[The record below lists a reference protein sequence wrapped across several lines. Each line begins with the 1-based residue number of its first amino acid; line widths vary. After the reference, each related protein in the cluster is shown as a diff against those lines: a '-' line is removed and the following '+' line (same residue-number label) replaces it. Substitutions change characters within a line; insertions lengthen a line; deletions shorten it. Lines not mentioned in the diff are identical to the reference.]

1 MNIVGLGSAG
11 CGIVD
16 RFGEHEQYK
25 TYKIDSDIYTE
36 QLNYFQLKKQDSFQE
51 YEDHTYDLKDYFRNI
66 TEEVCFAVA
75 GSGDTPGATLW
86 VLEQLKR
93 YSPSVLYMRPD
104 VELLNVEGEL
114 KERLLR
120 GVLQEYARS
129 AALNRIYLVDNAI
142 VENFL
147 GDIPVTKYYDSLND
161 IIVSTLHMINVFE
174 NSNPLIGSL
183 QRPQECN
190 RIATFGIADLESGE
204 ENLFYSLDL
213 TRERC
218 YYYAINKKR
227 LEEDGTLIKKI
238 KSQVKS
244 KIQENIRVSY
254 GVFPTEYE
262 QDYVFCKAYTSQ
274 IQLKKE

>member
-1 MNIVGLGSAG
+1 MNIIGLGGAG

-25 TYKIDSDIYTE
+25 TYKIDSDSYTE

-66 TEEVCFAVA
+66 ADEVWFTVA

-86 VLEQLKR
+86 VLEQLKKHT
-93 YSPSVLYMRPD
+93 PSILYIRPD
-104 VELLNVEGEL
+104 IELLNVEGEL
-114 KERLLR
+114 KERVLR

-129 AALNRIYLVDNAI
+129 AALERIYLVDNAI
-142 VENFL
+142 IENFV
-147 GDIPVTKYYDSLND
+147 GDIPVAKYYDSLND

-174 NSNPLIGSL
+174 NTTPLIGSL
-183 QRPQECN
+183 QNPQECN
-190 RIATFGIADLESGE
+190 RIATFGIADLETGE

-218 YYYAINKKR
+218 YYYAINKNR
-227 LEEDGTLIKKI
+227 LEEDGTLVKKI
-238 KSQVKS
+238 KNQVKS
-244 KIQENIRVSY
+244 KIHENMRVSY

>member
-1 MNIVGLGSAG
+1 MCYKNMHARRPLTGSIWWTTPLLRTSWEIFLLQNIM
-11 CGIVD
+11 
-16 RFGEHEQYK
+16 
-25 TYKIDSDIYTE
+25 T
-36 QLNYFQLKKQDSFQE
+36 
-51 YEDHTYDLKDYFRNI
+51 
-66 TEEVCFAVA
+66 
-75 GSGDTPGATLW
+75 
-86 VLEQLKR
+86 
-93 YSPSVLYMRPD
+93 
-104 VELLNVEGEL
+104 LLNDV
-114 KERLLR
+114 
-120 GVLQEYARS
+120 
-129 AALNRIYLVDNAI
+129 
-142 VENFL
+142 
-147 GDIPVTKYYDSLND
+147 
-161 IIVSTLHMINVFE
+161 IVSTLHMINVFE

-244 KIQENIRVSY
+244 KIQENLRVSY